1 MFNMGQSLKAVWVNL
16 KLTCPLFNAS
26 EIAICDGDINSFAER
41 HHPDTRKWF
50 LDDFGRWFE
59 NPRKTRAYVL
69 LGDAGVGKSVL
80 AGVLAKNSAAKGNLA
95 AAYFCRDKDDTRNNP
110 RYLLGTIACQL
121 CKCNAQY
128 SNFVGGEGG
137 IRKLLGNSE
146 IGIQGLF
153 TKLLEEPLTKCSIP
167 CERKLIVIDALDET
181 KYESREDF
189 LDVIKRCFPMLP
201 EWLVFFITS
210 RPVDAVQFRF
220 KNYNP
225 CIKICAGNSE
235 NLEFYRQHE
244 QDIKLFLEKSVDFS
258 HFPYSADDVVEK
270 CKGMFFCA
278 FHIVKDLNAAVLSG
292 EIVQLD
298 DVFQGDIQDY
308 FLQNV
313 SRVFQKVGENLYK
326 KLFGSA
332 IVAPSSLPSAFVA
345 FILQKETSNLKEWKV
360 IDALSTFFDFRES
373 SDFDKS
379 FDFRH
384 NLIPELLTE
393 KESSRE
399 LFIDRDEA
407 GEYFRD
413 VVVEILSAAIEHQ
426 QWEKPSVMKVL
437 LDYFVGVGVRF
448 LCGYQDRESLNVVF
462 NCLTCYQFLR
472 KRINRKGSEIYAVIA
487 DLKLSVGFHGLSEEQ
502 KEDLQ
507 EICLALESNIHVV
520 LECQYLL
527 HSCFSNTSQPVQRKL
542 NIPAAVS
549 NISMECTRLHCLLCT
564 IPNDVHC
571 FALSPDK
578 KFLAA
583 GGRDSP
589 IYLLDACTLEKVQ
602 ELVVVEETRHLEFRP
617 DSKFLFFGWLR
628 KMFSLQQGC
637 VIELP
642 QFANN
647 NHCYDWGS
655 FIFDGQYVVVE
666 SRYTSE
672 SLCRFC
678 TLEIFHLWAANEIQR
693 MDSSEVESLCKV
705 NLLREGEEF
714 LHYFNIMRQLGDEM
728 SFFMR
733 LRLREGSLCKECVSF
748 EQRFLETSTSLVR
761 QRVLDLYADIF
772 PTQVWNVNTGKSV
785 LEEAFSEDVQWNPF
799 FYLCHLTRAQHFT
812 VAENLHGWN
821 RFFSLGGVASLNALF
836 WFKMTDRFGDW
847 RYRSPHMRGFLPLS
861 WKSYLIM
868 HAPKFQNSLSMMD
881 YKTTLDRK
889 WIAINCYEGG
899 GVCRLFERGSDC
911 EDFNFEKPL
920 YVLEGHQFAFTDDSR
935 VFLYITTN
943 ESLEALILKNGN
955 ILSSVSGLI
964 PLHLEPGNQTGF
976 FFRCNQMERIILIRD
991 FPTSLLKF
999 LLFSS
1004 EAKQIEIAFF
1014 EGTSMRAFKETK
1026 TVDFDLVSSQ
1036 SLPVNNATKY
1046 KFCFSAL
1053 GEKLMVSERGT
1064 KILLSFGIQAPPSR
1078 WVVRAANPNCSVT
1091 FLTFSVDGALLLFS
1105 TQRADSSPRFFV
1117 WDVRQKLLMASF
1129 DSPLGFQPVHC
1140 WCFSRDEKK
1149 LIICGAFQISIF
1161 EYDKQPLCS
1170 FLTLEPPGPFREFD
1184 KFTHCTVSS
1193 DNEALAC
1200 CIADRILVHAL
1211 NTPKEPS
1218 LMELPRAHSGR
1229 IEFCQFLK
1237 GCRYLI
1243 SYGVDCTVF
1252 LWDLSEW
1259 KAAAFTRIAQGRESI
1274 LGMAVCPSEDRVVC
1288 LTAFGRCIMIDL
1300 CGLVNDKLKE
1310 FPISMP
1316 ASKKMKSV
1324 RSFGRSDWQK
1334 DPMTLKNSGQ
1344 SPTDLECIDWTEYF
1358 EEMNIMADENMES
1371 EDDLN
1376 EDH

>member
-1 MFNMGQSLKAVWVNL
+1 MLPYDV
-16 KLTCPLFNAS
+16 S
-26 EIAICDGDINSFAER
+26 EIASCEADITFFAER

-50 LDDFGRWFE
+50 FDDFYRWFE
-59 NPRKTRAYVL
+59 NPGESRAYVL
-69 LGDAGVGKSVL
+69 LGDAGVGKSVM
-80 AGVLAKNSAAKGNLA
+80 AGVLAKKSAAKGNLA
-95 AAYFCRDKDDTRNNP
+95 AAYFCREKDDTRNNP

-146 IGIQGLF
+146 IGTQGLF

-189 LDVIKRCFPMLP
+189 LDIIKRRFPMLP

-258 HFPYSADDVVEK
+258 LFPYSADDVVEK
-270 CKGMFFCA
+270 CKGMFLCA
-278 FHIVKDLNAAVLSG
+278 FHIVKDLNAVALSG
-292 EIVQLD
+292 EIVQLH

-326 KLFGSA
+326 KLFGCA

-345 FILQKETSNLKEWKV
+345 FILQRENSNLKEWKV

-373 SDFDKS
+373 NNFDKS

-448 LCGYQDRESLNVVF
+448 LCGYQDRDSLNVVF

-472 KRINRKGSEIYAVIA
+472 KRIKRKGSEIYAVIA
-487 DLKLSVGFHGLSEEQ
+487 DLKLSVGCHGLSEGQ

-507 EICLALESNIHVV
+507 EICLALESNTHVV
-520 LECQYLL
+520 LECQHLL

-549 NISMECTRLHCLLCT
+549 NISMECTRLHCLSCT
-564 IPNDVHC
+564 IPNGVHC

-583 GGRDSP
+583 GGGDSP

-647 NHCYDWGS
+647 NHYYDWGS
-655 FIFDGQYVVVE
+655 FSFDSQYVLVG
-666 SRYTSE
+666 SRYLSE

-678 TLEIFHLWAANEIQR
+678 TVQIFCLWAAKEIKR
-693 MDSSEVESLCKV
+693 MDSSEVESLC
-705 NLLREGEEF
+705 NLLEGEGLRHDFES
-714 LHYFNIMRQLGDEM
+714 MRQLGVEM
-728 SFFMR
+728 FLCKKLLP
-733 LRLREGSLCKECVSF
+733 LRGSLCKECLSF
-748 EQRFLETSTSLVR
+748 KRRYRKRSTSRVR
-761 QRVLDLYADIF
+761 QRVIDLYADIF
-772 PTQVWNVNTGKSV
+772 PIQVWNVNTGKPV
-785 LEEAFSEDVQWNPF
+785 LEEAFSGDVQLNPF
-799 FYLCHLTRAQHFT
+799 FYLCHLARVQHFA
-812 VAENLHGWN
+812 VLENLHDCN
-821 RFFSLGGVASLNALF
+821 RLFSLGVVASLNAFFLL
-836 WFKMTDRFGDW
+836 KMIMGTRILLDKEGF
-847 RYRSPHMRGFLPLS
+847 YRPYYWIGFLPSL

-868 HAPKFQNSLSMMD
+868 HAPKFQNFLSMAD
-881 YKTTLDRK
+881 YETTLDRK
-889 WIAINCYEGG
+889 WSALKCYKGD

-920 YVLEGHQFAFTDDSR
+920 YVLEGYQFAFTDDSS

-943 ESLEALILKNGN
+943 ESLEALILKTGN

-964 PLHLEPGNQTGF
+964 PLRLAPGNQAGF

-991 FPTSLLKF
+991 FPTSLLKC

-1014 EGTSMRAFKETK
+1014 EGPSMRVFKQTK

-1036 SLPVNNATKY
+1036 SSSVNNATKY
-1046 KFCFSAL
+1046 IFCFFAL

-1064 KILLSFGIQAPPSR
+1064 KILLFFGIQAPPSR

-1105 TQRADSSPRFFV
+1105 TQRTDSSSRFFV
-1117 WDVRQKLLMASF
+1117 WDVGQKLLMASF

-1161 EYDKQPLCS
+1161 EYDKQPLC
-1170 FLTLEPPGPFREFD
+1170 LLLILEPPGPFREFD

-1252 LWDLSEW
+1252 LWDLIEW

-1288 LTAFGRCIMIDL
+1288 LTAFGRCIVIDL

-1316 ASKKMKSV
+1316 ASKKMTSV
-1324 RSFGRSDWQK
+1324 RSFGRSDRQK

-1344 SPTDLECIDWTEYF
+1344 SPTDLECIDWTEYY

>member
-1 MFNMGQSLKAVWVNL
+1 M
-16 KLTCPLFNAS
+16 
-26 EIAICDGDINSFAER
+26 
-41 HHPDTRKWF
+41 
-50 LDDFGRWFE
+50 
-59 NPRKTRAYVL
+59 L

-146 IGIQGLF
+146 IAIQGLF
-153 TKLLEEPLTKCSIP
+153 TKLLEEPLSKCSIP
-167 CERKLIVIDALDET
+167 CKRKLIVIDALDET

-189 LDVIKRCFPMLP
+189 LDIIKRRFPMLP

-235 NLEFYRQHE
+235 NLEFFRQHE

-258 HFPYSADDVVEK
+258 LFPYSADDVVEK
-270 CKGMFFCA
+270 CIGMFLCA
-278 FHIVKDLNAAVLSG
+278 FHIVKDLNAAALSG

-313 SRVFQKVGENLYK
+313 SRVFQKVGESLYK
-326 KLFGSA
+326 KLFGCA

-345 FILQKETSNLKEWKV
+345 FILQRENSNLKEWKV

-373 SDFDKS
+373 NDFDKS

-448 LCGYQDRESLNVVF
+448 LCGYQDRESLKVVF

-472 KRINRKGSEIYAVIA
+472 KRISRKGSEIYAVIA
-487 DLKLSVGFHGLSEEQ
+487 DLKLSVGFHGLSEGQ

-520 LECQYLL
+520 LECQHLL

-549 NISMECTRLHCLLCT
+549 NISMECTRLHCLSCT

-655 FIFDGQYVVVE
+655 FIFDSQYVVVE
-666 SRYTSE
+666 SRYLSE

-678 TLEIFHLWAANEIQR
+678 LVEIFCLWAANEIQR
-693 MDSSEVESLCKV
+693 MDSSEVESLC
-705 NLLREGEEF
+705 NLLEGEGFRHDFER
-714 LHYFNIMRQLGDEM
+714 MRQVGVEM
-728 SFFMR
+728 FLLMR
-733 LRLREGSLCKECVSF
+733 VQPLKDSHCKECLSYK
-748 EQRFLETSTSLVR
+748 QRYQETSTSSVR
-761 QRVLDLYADIF
+761 QRVIDLYADIF
-772 PTQVWNVNTGKSV
+772 PIQVWNVNTGKPV
-785 LEEAFSEDVQWNPF
+785 LEEAFSGDVQLNPF
-799 FYLCHLTRAQHFT
+799 FYLCHLTRVQHFT
-812 VAENLHGWN
+812 VLENLHDCN
-821 RFFSLGGVASLNALF
+821 RLFSLGVVASLNAFFLL
-836 WFKMTDRFGDW
+836 KMTMVTTLDQDEVRFYRP
-847 RYRSPHMRGFLPLS
+847 RYRRGFHPYS

-889 WIAINCYEGG
+889 WIAIKRYEGG
-899 GVCRLFERGSDC
+899 EICRLFERGSDC

-920 YVLEGHQFAFTDDSR
+920 YVLEGYQFAFTDDSR

-943 ESLEALILKNGN
+943 KSLEALILKTGN

-964 PLHLEPGNQTGF
+964 PLHLAPGNQAGF

-1014 EGTSMRAFKETK
+1014 EGPSMRMFKQTK

-1036 SLPVNNATKY
+1036 SSSVNNATKY
-1046 KFCFSAL
+1046 IFCFSAL

-1064 KILLSFGIQAPPSR
+1064 KILLFFGIQAPPSR

-1105 TQRADSSPRFFV
+1105 TQRTDSSPRFFV
-1117 WDVRQKLLMASF
+1117 WDVGQKLLMASF

-1161 EYDKQPLCS
+1161 EYDKQPLC
-1170 FLTLEPPGPFREFD
+1170 LLLILEPPGPFREFD

-1252 LWDLSEW
+1252 LWDLIEW

-1288 LTAFGRCIMIDL
+1288 LTAFGRCIVIDL
-1300 CGLVNDKLKE
+1300 CGLLSDKPKE
-1310 FPISMP
+1310 FPTSMS
-1316 ASKKMKSV
+1316 ASKKMTSV
-1324 RSFGRSDWQK
+1324 RSFGRSDRQK

-1344 SPTDLECIDWTEYF
+1344 SPTDLEDIDWTEFY

-1371 EDDLN
+1371 EEDLN
-1376 EDH
+1376 

>member
-1 MFNMGQSLKAVWVNL
+1 MFPCDV
-16 KLTCPLFNAS
+16 S
-26 EIAICDGDINSFAER
+26 EIASCEADITFFAER

-50 LDDFGRWFE
+50 FDDFYRWFE
-59 NPRKTRAYVL
+59 NPGESRAYVL
-69 LGDAGVGKSVL
+69 LGDAGVGKSVM
-80 AGVLAKNSAAKGNLA
+80 AGVLAKKSAAKGNLA
-95 AAYFCRDKDDTRNNP
+95 AAYFCREKDDTRNNP

-153 TKLLEEPLTKCSIP
+153 TKFLEEPLTKCSIP

-189 LDVIKRCFPMLP
+189 LDIIKRRFPMLP

-235 NLEFYRQHE
+235 NLEVYRQHE

-258 HFPYSADDVVEK
+258 LFPYSADDVVEK
-270 CKGMFFCA
+270 CKGMFLCA
-278 FHIVKDLNAAVLSG
+278 FHIVKDLNAVALSG

-298 DVFQGDIQDY
+298 DVFQGDVQDY

-313 SRVFQKVGENLYK
+313 SRVFQKVGESLYK
-326 KLFGSA
+326 KLFGCA
-332 IVAPSSLPSAFVA
+332 IVAPSSLPTAFVA
-345 FILQKETSNLKEWKV
+345 FILQRENSNLKECKV

-373 SDFDKS
+373 NDFDKS

-437 LDYFVGVGVRF
+437 LDYFVSVGVRF
-448 LCGYQDRESLNVVF
+448 LCGYQDRDSLNVVF

-472 KRINRKGSEIYAVIA
+472 KRIKRKGSEIYAVIA
-487 DLKLSVGFHGLSEEQ
+487 DLKLSVGCHVLSEEQ

-507 EICLALESNIHVV
+507 EIRLALESNIHVL
-520 LECQYLL
+520 LEVQHLL
-527 HSCFSNTSQPVQRKL
+527 HCCFRNTSHPVQEKL
-542 NIPAAVS
+542 KIPAGVS
-549 NISMECTRLHCLLCT
+549 NIGMECSRFPYLSCKIL
-564 IPNDVHC
+564 NDAHC
-571 FALSPDK
+571 FALSPDN

-583 GGRDSP
+583 GGRDSLLY
-589 IYLLDACTLEKVQ
+589 ILDACTLEKVQ
-602 ELVVVEETRHLEFRP
+602 EPVVLERIDHLEFRP
-617 DSKFLFFGWLR
+617 DGEFLFFGWLS

-637 VIELP
+637 VRELP
-642 QFANN
+642 QFAHN
-647 NHCYDWGS
+647 NHYYVWGS
-655 FIFDGQYVVVE
+655 FIFDGQYVVVN
-666 SRYTSE
+666 SRSPA
-672 SLCRFC
+672 SMPLCLFSSI
-678 TLEIFHLWAANEIQR
+678 EILCLWAAHEIQQ
-693 MDSSEVESLCKV
+693 MDSFEVDSLIE
-705 NLLREGEEF
+705 LLDHEGLRRNFELMMEMGVEKF
-714 LHYFNIMRQLGDEM
+714 LHYEVLGLENA
-728 SFFMR
+728 R
-733 LRLREGSLCKECVSF
+733 LRRLSF
-748 EQRFLETSTSLVR
+748 EQRYQETSTQLVR
-761 QRVLDLYADIF
+761 QRVINLYADIF
-772 PTQVWNVNTGKSV
+772 PTQVWNVETGRPF
-785 LEEAFSEDVQWNPF
+785 LEEAFSADVQLNPF
-799 FYLCHLTRAQHFT
+799 FYLCHLITWVSNLEMRG
-812 VAENLHGWN
+812 NLHGWN
-821 RFFSLGGVASLNALF
+821 QRFSLSVIASLNAFFLLEEWKGRCHDLGEPRVSLQGEF
-836 WFKMTDRFGDW
+836 L
-847 RYRSPHMRGFLPLS
+847 SPLPLEP
-861 WKSYLIM
+861 YLIM
-868 HAPKFQNSLSMMD
+868 HAPKFQNSPFITRS
-881 YKTTLDRK
+881 KITLDRK
-889 WIAINCYEGG
+889 WIAVKPDLNNEKCN
-899 GVCRLFERGSDC
+899 LFERVSDC
-911 EDFNFEKPL
+911 EDFNFQNPI
-920 YVLEGHQFAFTDDSR
+920 YVVVEVNQFAFTDDSR
-935 VFLYITTN
+935 IFLYITTN
-943 ESLEALILKNGN
+943 KSLEALILKTGS
-955 ILSSVSGLI
+955 ILSSFSGLI
-964 PLHLEPGNQTGF
+964 PLHLEPGNQAGF
-976 FFRCNQMERIILIRD
+976 FFRANQMERIILIKD
-991 FPTSLLKF
+991 FPTSLLRF
-999 LLFSS
+999 LLFSY
-1004 EAKQIEIAFF
+1004 EAKQIEMAFF
-1014 EGTSMRAFKETK
+1014 SFNNQVFLENISVLLKQTK
-1026 TVDFDLVSSQ
+1026 TADSDMVSCQSSLVKH
-1036 SLPVNNATKY
+1036 ATKY
-1046 KFCFSAL
+1046 IFCSSAL
-1053 GEKLMVSERGT
+1053 GEKLLAKERGDV
-1064 KILLSFGIQAPPSR
+1064 ILFFGDKATP
-1078 WVVRAANPNCSVT
+1078 VLVRAADHECRVT
-1091 FLTFSVDGALLLFS
+1091 FLTFSVDGASLLFC
-1105 TQRADSSPRFFV
+1105 TQMADSYPCFFV
-1117 WDVRQKLLMASF
+1117 WDVHKKVLMASF

-1218 LMELPRAHSGR
+1218 LMELPRGHFGR

-1237 GCRYLI
+1237 GRRYLI
-1243 SYGVDCTVF
+1243 SYGVDCTVL
-1252 LWDLSEW
+1252 LWDLGEW
-1259 KAAAFTRIAQGRESI
+1259 KAAAYTIVAQGRESI

-1288 LTAFGRCIMIDL
+1288 LTAFGRFIVIDL
-1300 CGLVNDKLKE
+1300 FGLVNDKPKE
-1310 FPISMP
+1310 FPTSMS
-1316 ASKKMKSV
+1316 AGKEMTSA
-1324 RSFGRSDWQK
+1324 RSFGRFDRLK

-1344 SPTDLECIDWTEYF
+1344 SSNDSKPINWTEYF

>member
-1 MFNMGQSLKAVWVNL
+1 M
-16 KLTCPLFNAS
+16 
-26 EIAICDGDINSFAER
+26 
-41 HHPDTRKWF
+41 
-50 LDDFGRWFE
+50 
-59 NPRKTRAYVL
+59 L

-121 CKCNAQY
+121 CKFNAQY
-128 SNFVGGEGG
+128 SNFVGGEDG
-137 IRKLLGNSE
+137 IRKFLGNSE
-146 IGIQGLF
+146 IGIQRLF
-153 TKLLEEPLTKCSIP
+153 TKLLQEPLTKCSTP

-189 LDVIKRCFPMLP
+189 LDIIKRRFPMLP

-258 HFPYSADDVVEK
+258 RFPYSADDVVEK
-270 CKGMFFCA
+270 CKGMFLCA
-278 FHIVKDLNAAVLSG
+278 FHIVKDLNAVALSG

-308 FLQNV
+308 FRQNV
-313 SRVFQKVGENLYK
+313 SRVFQKVGESLYK
-326 KLFGSA
+326 KLFGCA

-345 FILQKETSNLKEWKV
+345 FILQRENSNLKEWKV
-360 IDALSTFFDFRES
+360 FDALSTFFDFRES
-373 SDFDKS
+373 NDFDES

-426 QWEKPSVMKVL
+426 QWEKSSVMKVL

-448 LCGYQDRESLNVVF
+448 LCGYQDRDSLNVVF

-487 DLKLSVGFHGLSEEQ
+487 DLKLSVGCHGLSEGQ

-520 LECQYLL
+520 LECQHLL

-549 NISMECTRLHCLLCT
+549 NISMECTRLHCLSCT

-602 ELVVVEETRHLEFRP
+602 ELVVVEETRHLELRP

-628 KMFSLQQGC
+628 KMFSLQQRC

-647 NHCYDWGS
+647 NHCYGWGS
-655 FIFDGQYVVVE
+655 FIFDSQYVVVE
-666 SRYTSE
+666 SRYLSE
-672 SLCRFC
+672 FLCTFC
-678 TLEIFHLWAANEIQR
+678 LVEIFCLWAANEIQR
-693 MDSSEVESLCKV
+693 MDSSEVESLC
-705 NLLREGEEF
+705 NLLEGEGLRHDFEKMRHLDVEMF
-714 LHYFNIMRQLGDEM
+714 LLLKVQPLKD
-728 SFFMR
+728 
-733 LRLREGSLCKECVSF
+733 SLCKECLSF
-748 EQRFLETSTSLVR
+748 KQRYQETSTSLVR
-761 QRVLDLYADIF
+761 QRVIDLYADIF
-772 PTQVWNVNTGKSV
+772 PIQVWNVNTGKPV
-785 LEEAFSEDVQWNPF
+785 LEEAFSGDVQLNPF
-799 FYLCHLTRAQHFT
+799 FYLCHLTRVQHFT
-812 VAENLHGWN
+812 VLENLHDWN
-821 RFFSLGGVASLNALF
+821 RLFSLGVVASLNAFFLLQ
-836 WFKMTDRFGDW
+836 MTRVTRVYQEEERFY
-847 RYRSPHMRGFLPLS
+847 RYRYRRDFHPSS
-861 WKSYLIM
+861 WKSHLIM
-868 HAPKFQNSLSMMD
+868 HAPKFQNSLFMRD

-889 WIAINCYEGG
+889 WIAIKFYEGG

-920 YVLEGHQFAFTDDSR
+920 YVLKGYQFAFTDDS

-943 ESLEALILKNGN
+943 ESLEALILKTGN

-964 PLHLEPGNQTGF
+964 PLHLEPGN
-976 FFRCNQMERIILIRD
+976 

-1014 EGTSMRAFKETK
+1014 EGTSMRVFKQKK

-1036 SLPVNNATKY
+1036 SSPVSNATKY
-1046 KFCFSAL
+1046 IFCFSAL

-1064 KILLSFGIQAPPSR
+1064 KILLFFGIQAPPSR

-1091 FLTFSVDGALLLFS
+1091 FLTFSVDSALLLFS
-1105 TQRADSSPRFFV
+1105 TQRTDSSPCFFV
-1117 WDVRQKLLMASF
+1117 WDVRLKLLMASF
-1129 DSPLGFQPVHC
+1129 DSPLGSQPVHC
-1140 WCFSRDEKK
+1140 WCFSRDVKK

-1161 EYDKQPLCS
+1161 EYDEQPLC
-1170 FLTLEPPGPFREFD
+1170 LLLILEPPGPFREFD

-1218 LMELPRAHSGR
+1218 LMELPRGHSGR

-1237 GCRYLI
+1237 GRRYLI

-1252 LWDLSEW
+1252 LWDLGEW
-1259 KAAAFTRIAQGRESI
+1259 KAAAYTIVAQGRESI

-1288 LTAFGRCIMIDL
+1288 LTAFGRCIVIDL

-1316 ASKKMKSV
+1316 VSKKMTSV
-1324 RSFGRSDWQK
+1324 RSFGRPDRQK
-1334 DPMTLKNSGQ
+1334 DPMTLKNSGK
-1344 SPTDLECIDWTEYF
+1344 SPTDLEDIDWTEYY

-1371 EDDLN
+1371 EDDLMKTTN
-1376 EDH
+1376 MMTETLISICEVFFFTSF